1 MGIINKNEKTTA
13 RRDRLGRSALL
24 HAVALANSTGIASYR
39 QIIQTVANLE
49 NRDDQAGRTLVRR
62 VLTDLDSEGL
72 LELRRRRPGGQV
84 RSVFVDWNR
93 LRGEQFGR
101 YVRHLVRDLE
111 IDTSDD
117 ATAQEMASACGV
129 RPQTIQ
135 QWFSDDDRKIP
146 VKYAGGLAGYVRNYG
161 RAHMPAHFRNQL
173 ITEALDADGDSDG
186 EEMGIGAAIFK
197 VRTHFERRGRRLNQD
212 ELTGAVLC
220 VVWAFR
226 WLHLMVRCEES
237 GLLGIQSVK
246 VLRRLMP
253 EHLEEI
259 RADDTQLLEAFDWI
273 GRRLYRRPGPSH
285 SRLVARLFT
294 QCEEI
299 VEGGEHG

>member
-1 MGIINKNEKTTA
+1 
-13 RRDRLGRSALL
+13 
-24 HAVALANSTGIASYR
+24 
-39 QIIQTVANLE
+39 
-49 NRDDQAGRTLVRR
+49 
-62 VLTDLDSEGL
+62 
-72 LELRRRRPGGQV
+72 
-84 RSVFVDWNR
+84 
-93 LRGEQFGR
+93 
-101 YVRHLVRDLE
+101 
-111 IDTSDD
+111 
-117 ATAQEMASACGV
+117 
-129 RPQTIQ
+129 
-135 QWFSDDDRKIP
+135 
-146 VKYAGGLAGYVRNYG
+146 
-161 RAHMPAHFRNQL
+161 
-173 ITEALDADGDSDG
+173 
-186 EEMGIGAAIFK
+186 MGIGAAIFK

-226 WLHLMVRCEES
+226 WLHLMVRCEQS

-273 GRRLYRRPGPSH
+273 GRRLHRGPGPSQ
-285 SRLVARLFT
+285 SRLVMSLFT